1 MRMAAPGS
9 FPLLV
14 EGSWGSQPPK
24 NLSTKLQMYFQSRKR
39 SGGGECEV
47 CPVPGSSNRFLVLF
61 YPDDVRQR
69 VLERESHELEWPG
82 KGTFKLTVQIPTV
95 PDEVQEWKIP
105 TKESKTK
112 EQVEES
118 DASKELEEDLS
129 LSRRSEKEEDT
140 PKECEDISSLVAFEN
155 LKANVTDEMLIFL
168 VENISGLTNDNFKLE
183 IIRDFN
189 VAVVTFQTYTDA
201 LKFVGECPKHNSVK
215 RLQLSA
221 RLLEVTKTI
230 RVENL
235 PPGVHDHDLKC
246 LFENPH
252 NGGGRVASIEY
263 FPEESSALIEFFDR
277 KVMDTI
283 MTKKLD
289 LNNMPLSV
297 FPYYP
302 SLGTALYGEEKPLIK
317 LPASFREPLDLSLW
331 KFLQKKHHL
340 TEEIRD
346 KMRYCHCELT
356 WCQLNNEVIIRPAAT
371 LVNQGRLRVKTWRK
385 DASTLF
391 SDIRSEYTVTSFK
404 VDPTVWDTI
413 KDSLEDDRILIEFD
427 ALASIVTLVGESEDV
442 QNIEPQI
449 KDLIESTIQN
459 IKREEQSLKQKLA
472 INSSKYSLLLHSGIQ
487 EQLHTECPDVEIY
500 YDEASQH
507 MCFKGLPAEVYKVKC
522 EIQEKVYTMAQ
533 RNIHVDPKVFQ
544 FLQQVDCAEFSK
556 SLFTAQN
563 ILAVYELE
571 GTTVLLTGLSSEV
584 LSEAEKQ
591 MHSALICNCIDIED
605 REVLNGKNWKGL
617 TGNLCKKHNSS
628 SKTVVIQEV
637 TSGTAAQVIIAG
649 CEREVR
655 KIYGLLSDF
664 VEKHS
669 KIERWTGVKSSLI
682 VDYLKAEK
690 QIWSNIRGLNVQV
703 NFNPENKQKSISLI
717 GPKAKVLEGMK
728 IVRQALDSVC
738 VKSIHID
745 KPGAG
750 QFFQDKARYYKS
762 EVRRLFG
769 CFIELKKDEEKEGR
783 GTGGQRCLFQTDLAP
798 GVSLIVQQGDLT
810 HFPVQV
816 VVNAANEELKLRG
829 GLAAALLRAAGPELQ
844 EDCDQILKKK
854 GKLSPP
860 YAVISKAGK
869 LPYQHVIHAVG
880 PQWKSDEAQK
890 CVLELKIAVKES
902 LNLAVKHKYQ
912 SIAIP
917 AISSRTLGFPLS
929 QCVEAIVLA
938 IKEWFQCKKDGC
950 TLKEIYLVDIAEKT
964 VEAFAESAKSIFKD
978 TLPDVASVP
987 RLPAAAQPDLRKDH
1001 GNGSSLLTPEGLR
1014 IQLVKGDVQNAT
1026 THVVVN
1032 SISSDLELDRGPLSK
1047 AFLEKAGQKLQEELK
1062 TAGQGVVVDVGTV
1075 LRTSGCNLHSQHV
1088 LHVVAPNWR
1097 NDKPSSQKIMENI
1110 IRECLEITESL
1121 SLNSIAFPAIGTGNL
1136 GFPKNVFAE
1145 LIISEVFTFSRK
1157 NQPRTL
1163 QEVWFLL
1170 HPSDHETIQAFSD
1183 EFTRRA
1189 NGNFISDKVSKAEST
1204 QDFYGTISN
1213 PDLGVYEMEIG
1224 PIIFQVASGDISKEE
1239 ADVIVNST
1247 SKSFNLKAGV
1257 SKAILESAGKNVE
1270 IECSRQA
1277 QQGHSDYIITEGGG
1291 LKCKNIIHVIGGNDV
1306 KRSVTCVLQ
1315 ECEKR
1320 HYSSVC
1326 LPAIGTG
1333 SAKQDPDK
1341 VAVAILDAIEEFIQK
1356 KLVQSMKKVKVVI
1369 FQPQVLDVFRANMT
1383 KRGHQASFQQ
1393 SVISK
1398 IASFLGF
1405 SSKSPKKQTLVL
1417 EKKTELAVFQVCGKN
1432 VKNVENALLWIQDLI
1447 QMEQCPYNSEDECIK
1462 NFDVNEYKEL
1472 NELQKKLNISISLNR
1487 ERPLIEVSGITKDV
1501 IQARNAIEDMIKR
1514 VRLSKEQESL
1524 ADRTSDFVEW
1534 QYEDYNNIFH
1544 SFDKIT
1550 NMQLED
1556 AKKQK
1561 RKTIDVKINNQSYT
1575 VDLKTYTAT
1584 DAKGNN
1590 LSVQRHTKSEVELPP
1605 YWSDMK
1611 QQKVCVVELQPHHPE
1626 YRTVASKFQ
1635 ETCAQFKIEKIE
1647 RIQNPELWK
1656 HYQTKK
1662 NSMDAKNGQVTNEKL
1677 LFHGTDADSVALVN
1691 GKGFN
1696 RSYAGKNATAY
1707 GKGTYFAVNASYSAS
1722 DVYSRPDLN
1731 GKKHMYYVRVLTGCY
1746 TLGNRS
1752 LIVPPPKDYQN
1763 PTDSYDTV
1771 TDCLQNPSLFVVFY
1785 DYQAYPEYLITF
1797 RY

>member
-1097 NDKPSSQKIMENI
+1097 NDKLSSQKIMENI